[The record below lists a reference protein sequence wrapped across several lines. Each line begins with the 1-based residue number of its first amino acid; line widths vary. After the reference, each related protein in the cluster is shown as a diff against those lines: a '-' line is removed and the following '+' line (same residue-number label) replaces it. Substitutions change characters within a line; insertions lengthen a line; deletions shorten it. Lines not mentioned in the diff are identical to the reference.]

1 MKKLFRKLDTS
12 RLVLLVASLSLLLML
27 AVGMTLA
34 YLFDKTESITNT
46 FTPTE
51 VSQTIV
57 EDFDKDVKKDVKVT
71 NTGDIDAY
79 IRVLVVITWQDD
91 GGNVYPTAPVE
102 GTDYTVTW
110 TMDGWAKH
118 TDGFYYYKSKVAPK
132 ASTGILLTDCEPVE
146 GKAPEGYHLSVE
158 ILSSAIQAQPADAV
172 HDAWGVDISNGT
184 VTDYPPEGGNS

>member
-46 FTPTE
+46 FTPTK

-57 EDFDKDVKKDVKVT
+57 EKFDEKVKKEVQVT
-71 NTGDIDAY
+71 NNGDIDAY

-91 GGNVYPTAPVE
+91 EGNVYPTAPVE

-110 TMDGWAKH
+110 TKSGWVEKDGM
-118 TDGFYYYKSKVAPK
+118 YYYTSPVNPGETTGTLLDECKPVA
-132 ASTGILLTDCEPVE
+132 
-146 GKAPEGYHLSVE
+146 GKAPDGYHLSVE

-172 HDAWGVDISNGT
+172 KEAWKVTVNDDGT
-184 VTDYPPEGGNS
+184 LNVGGNS